1 MRFSIISEI
10 PGRTRLQLAGPVPE
24 SDLDALLKLGGDID
38 GVRKVRVYGRIGQMA
53 LEYDEPRRDAVLAAV
68 GALDAQAIADAKTGY
83 VMQLEPRKR
92 KLVMDLATL
101 VGAHYARRWFL
112 PTPLRAVFV
121 VAGYMAF
128 LRAALHELAQPRLT
142 VPVLDASAIGISFVK
157 RDVDTAGQTMFLL
170 NVGELLE
177 DYTRAMSENELINS
191 LLDVPDKAQKVVGD
205 TEVSVAAT
213 ELEPGDLVAVRTGM
227 SICIDGV
234 VEQGSAMV
242 NQATLTGEPLAVERS
257 VGDDVFA
264 GTVVEDGGILV
275 RVRANT
281 AQTKLRSIVS
291 LVQTADSLK
300 SEGQSHMED
309 LANKIVPWNFLLA
322 GLVALT
328 TRSLIKTSAALMVD
342 YSCALKLTG
351 SVAVMTAMSDAAKM
365 GVMVK
370 GAKYF
375 ESFAKADTIVFDK
388 TGTLT
393 EAQPRLACVLTT
405 DGWSEDE
412 VLRLS
417 ACLEEHFPHPVAR
430 AVVNA
435 ARERGLEHRERHA
448 AVEYIVAHGIASS
461 IEGRRAIIGS
471 AHFVFED
478 ESAQLEADIKEQIE
492 SQMQGLSPLYLA
504 VDGKVVGVLGI
515 EDPLK
520 AGVREA
526 IADLHALGVKH
537 VVMLTGD
544 SERTAERIAREAGV
558 DEFKAELLPEDKYAY
573 VERIKSEGRHVA
585 MVGDGV
591 NDSPA
596 LGLAD
601 VGLAMGGGSD
611 IAKEVADIILTDT
624 DLAAIVRLRRMSQGL
639 IDRLTSSYSK
649 VMLTNSA
656 LLALGITGAITPQT
670 SSLLHNGSTIAYSLS
685 NAKAYLR

>member
-24 SDLDALLKLGGDID
+24 SDLDALLKLSGDID
-38 GVRKVRVYGRIGQMA
+38 GVHKVRVYGRIGQMA
-53 LEYDEPRRDAVLAAV
+53 LEYDEQCRAGVLDALC
-68 GALDAQAIADAKTGY
+68 ALDAQAIGDAKTGY
-83 VMQLEPRKR
+83 VMQLEPRKH

-101 VGAHYARRWFL
+101 IGAHYARRWFL

-205 TEVSVAAT
+205 TEVSVAAS

-264 GTVVEDGGILV
+264 GTVVEDGSILV
-275 RVRANT
+275 RVCANT

-393 EAQPRLACVLTT
+393 EAQPRLACVFTT

-478 ESAQLEADIKEQIE
+478 ESAQLDSDIQERIE

-520 AGVREA
+520 PGVREA

-573 VERIKSEGRHVA
+573 VERIKGEGRHVA

-670 SSLLHNGSTIAYSLS
+670 SSLLHNGSTIAYSLG

>member
-1 MRFSIISEI
+1 MSEI

-24 SDLDALLKLGGDID
+24 SDLDALLKLSGDID
-38 GVRKVRVYGRIGQMA
+38 GVHKVRVYGRIGQMA
-53 LEYDEPRRDAVLAAV
+53 LEYDEPHRDAVLAAV

-83 VMQLEPRKR
+83 VMQLEPRKH

-101 VGAHYARRWFL
+101 FGAHYARRRFL

-121 VAGYMAF
+121 VAGYIAF
-128 LRAALHELAQPRLT
+128 LRAALREL
-142 VPVLDASAIGISFVK
+142 
-157 RDVDTAGQTMFLL
+157 
-170 NVGELLE
+170 
-177 DYTRAMSENELINS
+177 
-191 LLDVPDKAQKVVGD
+191 
-205 TEVSVAAT
+205 
-213 ELEPGDLVAVRTGM
+213 
-227 SICIDGV
+227 
-234 VEQGSAMV
+234 
-242 NQATLTGEPLAVERS
+242 
-257 VGDDVFA
+257 
-264 GTVVEDGGILV
+264 
-275 RVRANT
+275 
-281 AQTKLRSIVS
+281 
-291 LVQTADSLK
+291 
-300 SEGQSHMED
+300 
-309 LANKIVPWNFLLA
+309 
-322 GLVALT
+322 
-328 TRSLIKTSAALMVD
+328 
-342 YSCALKLTG
+342 
-351 SVAVMTAMSDAAKM
+351 
-365 GVMVK
+365 
-370 GAKYF
+370 
-375 ESFAKADTIVFDK
+375 
-388 TGTLT
+388 
-393 EAQPRLACVLTT
+393 AQPRLACVLTT

-417 ACLEEHFPHPVAR
+417 ACLEEHFPHLAAR

-435 ARERGLEHRERHA
+435 ARERGLERRERHA
-448 AVEYIVAHGIASS
+448 AVEYIVAYCIASS

-478 ESAQLEADIKEQIE
+478 ESAQLDSDIKEQIE

-520 AGVREA
+520 PGAREA

-573 VERIKSEGRHVA
+573 VERIKREGRHVA

-611 IAKEVADIILTDT
+611 TAKEVADIILADT

-639 IDRLTSSYSK
+639 IDRLTGSYSK

-656 LLALGITGAITPQT
+656 LLALGITGMITPQT

-685 NAKAYLR
+685 SAKAYLH